1 MALPKDT
8 QTQALFAADGTYKGH
23 GAMGKVLTEGNDP
36 TEGGLKDVVTAGE
49 QAIDQQIES
58 QVVNPNTQPLS
69 KVFNWGA
76 SKGDPQGK
84 VTTETSATKIA
95 SARNAIPNP
104 APSTNPAP
112 GNTTATPDAD
122 ANKTNTSTD
131 TEANRTPPKADRHD
145 RKTLNKDGSVTPT
158 DTTGTNENEA
168 NDDNNADNEKDS
180 DVLAFE
186 GDNINPYTGLPGSP
200 TDPDAEKA
208 APNASANSQAGIPKE
223 GDTQADTEDPYA
235 VTKEQYDAI
244 KAKDPKDW
252 TRQEALQVATYES
265 KPTMPSDGGTYTPS
279 QPPAYIA
286 FNGNYN
292 DAYKRMLDL
301 MKANGDDPETK
312 AKRAKARRAAKT
324 IALLG
329 DALSAL
335 ANIWAASRGATSA
348 KLSSASKA
356 VSDETNREE
365 ALALKRAEKYTKMLE
380 DGRKADQDMS
390 KIINARAL
398 AEWKEL
404 TRAGQKA
411 HDSKTTQA
419 WKDYEQKYRHY
430 DARVRQINSH
440 YDALERQA
448 NQARLTDENNEKQN
462 KRIAARQAANNAA
475 AMERA
480 RYNKTHSNSGGA
492 STKTPLK

>member
-8 QTQALFAADGTYKGH
+8 QTQALFAADGSYVGN
-23 GAMGKVLTEGNDP
+23 GAQGKVVTKGNDP
-36 TEGGLKDVVTAGE
+36 TEGGLEDVVTAGE
-49 QAIDQQIES
+49 KAIDQQIES

-76 SKGDPQGK
+76 AKGDPQGK
-84 VTTETSATKIA
+84 VAT
-95 SARNAIPNP
+95 PNP
-104 APSTNPAP
+104 APS
-112 GNTTATPDAD
+112 NTTATPDAD
-122 ANKTNTSTD
+122 ANKTNTSNDTD
-131 TEANRTPPKADRHD
+131 ANRTPPKADLHKRTTINAD
-145 RKTLNKDGSVTPT
+145 GTKRPTTPPKTD
-158 DTTGTNENEA
+158 EA
-168 NDDNNADNEKDS
+168 NTNDNTDETKEKDS
-180 DVLAFE
+180 KVTAFE

-200 TDPDAEKA
+200 TDPDADKA
-208 APNASANSQAGIPKE
+208 APNAPANSKAGIPTATS
-223 GDTQADTEDPYA
+223 TQGDTEDPYA

-265 KPTMPSDGGTYTPS
+265 KPTMPADGGTYTPPE
-279 QPPAYIA
+279 PPSYIA
-286 FNGNYN
+286 FNGNYQ

-356 VSDETNREE
+356 VADETNREE

-411 HDSKTTQA
+411 HDSKSTQA
-419 WKDYEQKYRHY
+419 WKDYEQRFRHY
-430 DARVRQINSH
+430 DARVRQINTH
-440 YDALERQA
+440 YDQLERQA
-448 NQARLTDENNEKQN
+448 NQARLTDENNEKQH
-462 KRIAARQAANNAA
+462 KRRQAEQAQRAADQSRLQSQRDAA
-475 AMERA
+475 AMA
-480 RYNKTHSNSGGA
+480 RK
-492 STKTPLK
+492 KTPSATSSTQSPLK

>member
-8 QTQALFAADGTYKGH
+8 QTQALFAADGSYIGN
-23 GAMGKVLTEGNDP
+23 GAQGKVVTKGNDP
-36 TEGGLKDVVTAGE
+36 TEGGLEDVVTAGE
-49 QAIDQQIES
+49 QAIDQQQIES

-76 SKGDPQGK
+76 AKGDPQGK
-84 VTTETSATKIA
+84 VATETSATKIA

-122 ANKTNTSTD
+122 SNGTSTD
-131 TEANRTPPKADRHD
+131 TEANRTPPKADIHK
-145 RKTLNKDGSVTPT
+145 RKAVNADGTTTTSTPPKT
-158 DTTGTNENEA
+158 DEA
-168 NDDNNADNEKDS
+168 NDTDAANEKPSEVTTFNDPNV
-180 DVLAFE
+180 D
-186 GDNINPYTGLPGSP
+186 PYTGT
-200 TDPDAEKA
+200 TDSDKKNANLA
-208 APNASANSQAGIPKE
+208 APNASANSQAGIPK
-223 GDTQADTEDPYA
+223 DTNTQGDTEDPYA

-252 TRQEALQVATYES
+252 TRQEALQVATYEA
-265 KPTMPSDGGTYTPS
+265 KPTMPADGGTYTPP

-329 DALSAL
+329 DALAAL

-356 VSDETNREE
+356 VADETNREE

-380 DGRKADQDMS
+380 DGRKADRDME

-398 AEWKEL
+398 AEWNAL
-404 TRAGQKA
+404 ISAGQKA
-411 HDSKTTQA
+411 HDSMTAGA
-419 WKDYEQKYRHY
+419 WKEFEKKFGLYQ
-430 DARVRQINSH
+430 ARINQVNSH
-440 YDALERQA
+440 YDQLERQA
-448 NQARLTDENNEKQN
+448 NQARLTDENNRKQYERR
-462 KRIAARQAANNAA
+462 KALQDANNAA
-475 AMERA
+475 AMERTK
-480 RYNKTHSNSGGA
+480 YNKNHSKGGGA
-492 STKTPLK
+492 STQSPLK